1 MRFNIRFT
9 PSADRDLDH
18 FRAYEQRIVLD
29 GTKRYL
35 REDADVETR
44 KRKQLEANEL
54 APWELRLGDFR
65 VFYRIEEPGEVKI
78 VAVGVKVHNDLYVRA
93 SKVEL

>member
-1 MRFNIRFT
+1 MRFRIRFT

-18 FRAYEQRIVLD
+18 FRTHEQRIVHD

-35 REDADVETR
+35 LQDANVESK
-44 KRKQLEANEL
+44 KRKQLRANEL

-65 VFYRIEEPGEVKI
+65 VFYRLEAPDRVKI
-78 VAVGVKVHNDLYVRA
+78 IAVGIKAHNDLYIRGN
-93 SKVEL
+93 KVVL